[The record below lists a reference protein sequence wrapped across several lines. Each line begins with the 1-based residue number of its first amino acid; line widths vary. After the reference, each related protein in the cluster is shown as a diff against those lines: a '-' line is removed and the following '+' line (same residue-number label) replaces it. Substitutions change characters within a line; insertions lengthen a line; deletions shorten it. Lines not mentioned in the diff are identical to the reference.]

1 MTQSPPDRD
10 NPLNV
15 LGGPLAS
22 CSTDPMTGWH
32 RDGCCRADPS
42 DVGRHHV
49 CVVLT
54 DAFLAYSKAKG
65 NDLSTPHPEW
75 NFPGL
80 KAGDRWCL
88 CALRWEQARREG
100 VAPQVVLEST
110 ALAALECLQLD
121 HLRAHAFR
129 LH

>member
-1 MTQSPPDRD
+1 M
-10 NPLNV
+10 
-15 LGGPLAS
+15 
-22 CSTDPMTGWH
+22 
-32 RDGCCRADPS
+32 
-42 DVGRHHV
+42 
-49 CVVLT
+49 
-54 DAFLAYSKAKG
+54 
-65 NDLSTPHPEW
+65 
-75 NFPGL
+75 